1 MKQSESLTAF
11 YDAYLDWLNKRAR
24 SKKFSRKEG
33 LCTNLIRFLG
43 HEDDGKACIP
53 EIDEIQK
60 QFGAA
65 GLDRVLPFNSRA
77 EGDPGYCNETFA
89 GKAHTNKKR
98 VAWVKAHASTPA

>member
-33 LCTNLIRFLG
+33 LCVNLVKFLG
-43 HEDDGKACIP
+43 HEDDGVDIIP
-53 EIDEIQK
+53 ALIEMKK
-60 QFGAA
+60 QFENAE
-65 GLDRVLPFNSRA
+65 LSRIIPFNRRV
-77 EGDPGYCNETFA
+77 EGDPGYFYEMSE

-98 VAWVKAHASTPA
+98 VAWVKAHASTVA